1 MSMGLTN
8 LSAQKVINTLSESN
22 LKLIIKV
29 LGEEREASK
38 IAKNIVKERLN
49 KKITRVD
56 ELVKIIEKS
65 KKNNF
70 STKLILAQKLFKQL
84 EFL

>member
-29 LGEEREASK
+29 LGEERSIK
-38 IAKNIVKERLN
+38 DCQKYCQRTN
-49 KKITRVD
+49 K
-56 ELVKIIEKS
+56 
-65 KKNNF
+65 
-70 STKLILAQKLFKQL
+70 
-84 EFL
+84 